1 MGLEKDQQSHSKE
14 DVENLMSQIKDPVGT
29 FYMYSLAQ
37 SILGEK
43 AKGNQKKPQKPESGA

>member
-1 MGLEKDQQSHSKE
+1 
-14 DVENLMSQIKDPVGT
+14 MSQIKDPVGT

-43 AKGNQKKPQKPESGA
+43 ATAIKKRPENLTLKADFAQKAQSTAPA

>member
-29 FYMYSLAQ
+29 FYMYSLAE

-43 AKGNQKKPQKPESGA
+43 ATRNQKTKKT